1 MNIFDEE
8 DLMSMCIDADTGEF
22 DEAMFEGL
30 KIERDKKIENIALW
44 VLEDEAMAKNIK
56 EQENKLKERREILE
70 QRIEKRKEFLRYIA
84 EGKKLK
90 TDRVTV
96 SYRKSDAVK
105 IVNEEI
111 IPPEFKA
118 VKTSYNICKDEIKK
132 ALKAGQAVNGAE
144 LESRISTIV
153 K

>member
-1 MNIFDEE
+1 MNIFNEE

-44 VLEDEAMAKNIK
+44 VLEDEAMAKSIK

-70 QRIEKRKEFLRYIA
+70 QRVEKRKEFLRYIA

-118 VKTSYNICKDEIKK
+118 VKTSYSVCKDEIKK

-144 LESRISTIV
+144 LETRISTLV

>member
-1 MNIFDEE
+1 MNIFNEE
-8 DLMSMCIDADTGEF
+8 DLMSMCSYDYTDEF
-22 DEAMFEGL
+22 NEAMFEGL
-30 KIERDKKIENIALW
+30 RIERDRKIENIALW
-44 VLEDEAMAKNIK
+44 VIEDEAMAKSIK

-96 SYRKSDAVK
+96 SYRTSKVVK
-105 IVNEEI
+105 ITNEEI
-111 IPPEFKA
+111 IPIKYKT
-118 VKTSYNICKDEIKK
+118 VKTAVSVSKDDIKK
-132 ALKAGQAVNGAE
+132 DLQAGKTVEGAE
-144 LESRISTIV
+144 LETRISTLV

>member
-8 DLMSMCIDADTGEF
+8 DLMSMCIDVDTGEF
-22 DEAMFEGL
+22 NEAMFEGL
-30 KIERDKKIENIALW
+30 RIERDRKIENIALW

-56 EQENKLKERREILE
+56 EQENKLKERRETLE
-70 QRIEKRKEFLRYIA
+70 QRIEKRKDFLRYIT

-96 SYRKSDAVK
+96 SYRTSKAVK
-105 IVNEEI
+105 ITNEEI
-111 IPPEFKA
+111 IPIKYKT
-118 VKTSYNICKDEIKK
+118 VKTTVSVSKEDIKK
-132 ALKAGQAVNGAE
+132 DLQAGKIVEGAE
-144 LESRISTIV
+144 LETRVSTLV

>member
-1 MNIFDEE
+1 MNIFNEE

>member
-1 MNIFDEE
+1 MNIFNEE

-30 KIERDKKIENIALW
+30 RIERDRKIENIALW
-44 VLEDEAMAKNIK
+44 VLEDEAMAKSIK

-70 QRIEKRKEFLRYIA
+70 QRVEKRKEFLRYIA

-118 VKTSYNICKDEIKK
+118 VKTSYSVCKDEIKK

>member
-1 MNIFDEE
+1 MNIFNEE

-56 EQENKLKERREILE
+56 EQENKLKERRETLL

-118 VKTSYNICKDEIKK
+118 TKTSYSVCKDEIKK

>member
-1 MNIFDEE
+1 M
-8 DLMSMCIDADTGEF
+8 
-22 DEAMFEGL
+22 
-30 KIERDKKIENIALW
+30 
-44 VLEDEAMAKNIK
+44 
-56 EQENKLKERREILE
+56 
-70 QRIEKRKEFLRYIA
+70 RYIA

-96 SYRKSDAVK
+96 SYRTSDAVK

-118 VKTSYNICKDEIKK
+118 AKTSYSICKDEIKK

>member
-1 MNIFDEE
+1 
-8 DLMSMCIDADTGEF
+8 MSMCIDADTGEF

-44 VLEDEAMAKNIK
+44 VLEDEAMAKSIK
-56 EQENKLKERREILE
+56 EQENKLKERREILL
-70 QRIEKRKEFLRYIA
+70 QRVEKRKEFLRYIA

-118 VKTSYNICKDEIKK
+118 VKTSYSVCKDEIKK

>member
-1 MNIFDEE
+1 MNIFNEE

-22 DEAMFEGL
+22 DEAIFKSL
-30 KIERDKKIENIALW
+30 RIERDKKIENIALW

-56 EQENKLKERREILE
+56 EQENKLKERRETLE
-70 QRIEKRKEFLRYIA
+70 QRVEKRKEFLRYIT

-96 SYRKSDAVK
+96 SYRTSKAVK
-105 IVNEEI
+105 ITNEEI
-111 IPPEFKA
+111 IPIKYKT
-118 VKTSYNICKDEIKK
+118 VKTAVSVSKDDIKK
-132 ALKAGQAVNGAE
+132 DLQAGKTVKGAE

>member
-1 MNIFDEE
+1 MNIFNEE
-8 DLMSMCIDADTGEF
+8 DLMSMCIDVDTGEF
-22 DEAMFEGL
+22 NEAMFEGL
-30 KIERDKKIENIALW
+30 RIERDRKIENIALW
-44 VLEDEAMAKNIK
+44 VIEDEAMAKSIK

-70 QRIEKRKEFLRYIA
+70 QRVEKRKEFLRYIA

-96 SYRKSDAVK
+96 SYRTFKAVK
-105 IVNEEI
+105 ITNEEI
-111 IPPEFKA
+111 IPMKYKT
-118 VKTSYNICKDEIKK
+118 VKTAVSVSKDDMKK
-132 ALKAGQAVNGAE
+132 DLQAGKTVEGAE

>member
-1 MNIFDEE
+1 MNIFNEE

-44 VLEDEAMAKNIK
+44 VLEDEAMAKSIK
-56 EQENKLKERREILE
+56 EQENKLKERREILL
-70 QRIEKRKEFLRYIA
+70 QRVEKRKEFLRYIA

-105 IVNEEI
+105 IVHAEI
-111 IPPEFKA
+111 MPPVLKA
-118 VKTSYNICKDEIKK
+118 AKASYSVCKDEIKK

>member
-1 MNIFDEE
+1 MNIFNEE
-8 DLMSMCIDADTGEF
+8 DLMSMCIDVDTGEF

-30 KIERDKKIENIALW
+30 RIERDKKIENIALW
-44 VLEDEAMAKNIK
+44 VLEDETMAKNIK

-96 SYRKSDAVK
+96 SYRTSKAVK
-105 IVNEEI
+105 ITNEEI
-111 IPPEFKA
+111 IPIKYKT
-118 VKTSYNICKDEIKK
+118 VKTTVSVSKDDIKK
-132 ALKAGQAVNGAE
+132 DLQAGKTVEGAE
-144 LESRISTIV
+144 LETRISTIV

>member
-1 MNIFDEE
+1 MNIFNEE
-8 DLMSMCIDADTGEF
+8 DLMSMCIDVDTGEF
-22 DEAMFEGL
+22 NEAMFEGL
-30 KIERDKKIENIALW
+30 RIERDRKIENIALW
-44 VLEDEAMAKNIK
+44 VLEDEAMAKSIK

-96 SYRKSDAVK
+96 SYRTSKAVK
-105 IVNEEI
+105 ITNEEI
-111 IPPEFKA
+111 IPIKYKT
-118 VKTSYNICKDEIKK
+118 VKTAVSVSKDDIKK
-132 ALKAGQAVNGAE
+132 DLQAGKTVEGAE
-144 LESRISTIV
+144 LETRVSTLV

>member
-1 MNIFDEE
+1 MNIFNEE

-44 VLEDEAMAKNIK
+44 VLEDEAMAKSIK

-118 VKTSYNICKDEIKK
+118 VKTSYSVCKDEIKK

>member
-1 MNIFDEE
+1 MNIFNEE

-30 KIERDKKIENIALW
+30 KIERDRKIENIALW
-44 VLEDEAMAKNIK
+44 VLEDEAMAKSIK

-111 IPPEFKA
+111 IPPEFKVA
-118 VKTSYNICKDEIKK
+118 KTSYSVCKDEIKK

>member
-1 MNIFDEE
+1 MNIFNEE
-8 DLMSMCIDADTGEF
+8 DLMSMCIDVDTGEF

-30 KIERDKKIENIALW
+30 HIERDKKIENIALW

-56 EQENKLKERREILE
+56 EQENKLKERRETLE

-96 SYRKSDAVK
+96 SYRTSKAVK
-105 IVNEEI
+105 ITNEEI
-111 IPPEFKA
+111 IPIKYKT
-118 VKTSYNICKDEIKK
+118 VKTAVSVSKDDIKK
-132 ALKAGQAVNGAE
+132 DLQAGKTVEGAE
-144 LESRISTIV
+144 LETRISTLV

>member
-1 MNIFDEE
+1 MNIFNEE

-30 KIERDKKIENIALW
+30 RIERDRKIENIALW
-44 VLEDEAMAKNIK
+44 VLEDEAMAKSIK

-118 VKTSYNICKDEIKK
+118 TKTSYSVCKDEIKK

>member
-1 MNIFDEE
+1 MNIFNEE

-44 VLEDEAMAKNIK
+44 VLEDEAMAKSIK

-70 QRIEKRKEFLRYIA
+70 QRVEKRKEFLRYIA

-118 VKTSYNICKDEIKK
+118 VKTSYSVCKDEIKK

>member
-1 MNIFDEE
+1 MNIFNEE
-8 DLMSMCIDADTGEF
+8 DLMSMCIDIDTGEF
-22 DEAMFEGL
+22 DADMFEGL
-30 KIERDKKIENIALW
+30 KIERDKKLENIAVW
-44 VLEDEAMAKNIK
+44 ILEDEALAKNIK
-56 EQENKLKERREILE
+56 EQEQKLKERRNILE
-70 QRIEKRKEFLRYIA
+70 QRVQKRKDFLQHIS
-84 EGKKLK
+84 EGKKFK

-96 SYRKSDAVK
+96 SYRRSDAVK

-118 VKTSYNICKDEIKK
+118 VKTSYSIRKDEIKK
-132 ALKAGQAVNGAE
+132 ALKAGQAVNGVE

>member
-1 MNIFDEE
+1 MNIFNEE
-8 DLMSMCIDADTGEF
+8 DLMSMCIDVETGEF

-56 EQENKLKERREILE
+56 EQENKLKERRETLE
-70 QRIEKRKEFLRYIA
+70 QRIEKRKKFLRYIA

-96 SYRKSDAVK
+96 SYRTSKAVK
-105 IVNEEI
+105 ITNEEI
-111 IPPEFKA
+111 IPIKYKT
-118 VKTSYNICKDEIKK
+118 VKTTVSVSKDDIKK
-132 ALKAGQAVNGAE
+132 DLQAGKTVEGAE

>member
-1 MNIFDEE
+1 MNIFNEE
-8 DLMSMCIDADTGEF
+8 DLMSMCIDVDTGEF

-44 VLEDEAMAKNIK
+44 VLEDEAMAKSIK

-70 QRIEKRKEFLRYIA
+70 QRVEKRKEFLRYIA

-118 VKTSYNICKDEIKK
+118 VKTSYSVCKDEIKK

>member
-1 MNIFDEE
+1 MNIFNEE
-8 DLMSMCIDADTGEF
+8 DLMSMCIDVDTGEF
-22 DEAMFEGL
+22 NEAMFEGL
-30 KIERDKKIENIALW
+30 RIERDRKIENIALW
-44 VLEDEAMAKNIK
+44 VLEDEAMAKSIK

-96 SYRKSDAVK
+96 SYRTSKAVK
-105 IVNEEI
+105 ITNEEI
-111 IPPEFKA
+111 IPIKYKT
-118 VKTSYNICKDEIKK
+118 VKTAVSVSKDDIKK
-132 ALKAGQAVNGAE
+132 DLQAGKTVEGAE
-144 LESRISTIV
+144 LETRISTIV

>member
-1 MNIFDEE
+1 MNIFNEE

-22 DEAMFEGL
+22 NEAMFEGL

-56 EQENKLKERREILE
+56 EQENKLKERRETLE
-70 QRIEKRKEFLRYIA
+70 QRVEKRKEFLRYIA

-118 VKTSYNICKDEIKK
+118 VKTSYSVCKDEIKK

>member
-1 MNIFDEE
+1 MNIFNEE

-118 VKTSYNICKDEIKK
+118 VKTSYSVCKDEIKK

>member
-1 MNIFDEE
+1 MNIFNEE

-56 EQENKLKERREILE
+56 EQENKLKELRGILE

-118 VKTSYNICKDEIKK
+118 VKTSYSICKDEIKK

>member
-1 MNIFDEE
+1 MNIFNEE

-44 VLEDEAMAKNIK
+44 VLEDEAMAKSIK
-56 EQENKLKERREILE
+56 EQENKLKERRETLE
-70 QRIEKRKEFLRYIA
+70 QRVEKRKEFLRYIA

-118 VKTSYNICKDEIKK
+118 VKTSYSVCKDEIKK

>member
-1 MNIFDEE
+1 MNTFNEE

-30 KIERDKKIENIALW
+30 KIERDRKIENIALW

-56 EQENKLKERREILE
+56 EQENKLKARRETLL

-96 SYRKSDAVK
+96 SYKTSKAVK
-105 IVNEEI
+105 ITNEEI
-111 IPPEFKA
+111 IPAKYKT
-118 VKTSYNICKDEIKK
+118 VKTSVSVSKYDIKK
-132 ALKAGQAVNGAE
+132 DLQAGKTVEGAE
-144 LESRISTIV
+144 LETRISTLV

>member
-1 MNIFDEE
+1 MNIFNEE

-22 DEAMFEGL
+22 DEAMFKGL
-30 KIERDKKIENIALW
+30 RIERDKKIENIALW
-44 VLEDEAMAKNIK
+44 VLEDEAMAKSIK

-111 IPPEFKA
+111 IPPEFKT
-118 VKTSYNICKDEIKK
+118 VKTSYSVCKNEIKK

>member
-1 MNIFDEE
+1 MNIFNEE

-30 KIERDKKIENIALW
+30 KIERDRKIENIALW
-44 VLEDEAMAKNIK
+44 VLEDEAMAKSIK

-111 IPPEFKA
+111 IPPEFK
-118 VKTSYNICKDEIKK
+118 VTKTSYSVCKDEIKK